1 MVEFLSKK
9 AAEAKVPKESDIN
22 IEKMQTEFM
31 KEVWETGNQLT
42 TNLFGEFSIKQNPK
56 PVMNVP
62 RVKKK
67 KL

>member
-1 MVEFLSKK
+1 MEFLSKK
-9 AAEAKVPKESDIN
+9 AAEAKVPSESDIN
-22 IEKMQTEFM
+22 IEKMQIEFI
-31 KEVWETGNQLT
+31 KEVCEDGNQLT
-42 TNLFGEFSIKQNPK
+42 TNLFGELSIKQNPR